1 MTYHGCQFRA
11 KTLINGK
18 QVNEIWIW
26 DEYAIKLEETHVWL
40 NCSPLLD
47 PNKNMAEGPTRSQ
60 QGNMCQVI
68 FYYQGA
74 GPITRCGVHLLGHQ
88 VGDVSET
95 QIMVVDDDIH
105 CRYQDELVSLSLGST
120 GGVWKRPRGSDTI
133 AVDNH
138 GPNVVVMDHDHE
150 EQYLTLFSE
159 PADHPKRRHIDFDEE
174 QNSPIDVNGARS
186 IKGIDDVA
194 EEMHLM
200 KDYFGQ
206 SNNRLWL
213 DPFKHKRR

>member
-1 MTYHGCQFRA
+1 M
-11 KTLINGK
+11 
-18 QVNEIWIW
+18 VE
-26 DEYAIKLEETHVWL
+26 V
-40 NCSPLLD
+40 
-47 PNKNMAEGPTRSQ
+47 PTRLQ

-68 FYYQGA
+68 FYYHGA
-74 GPITRCGVHLLGHQ
+74 GPMTRCGVHLLGHQ
-88 VGDVSET
+88 VGDVSEAEVV
-95 QIMVVDDDIH
+95 VVDVDIH
-105 CRYQDELVSLSLGST
+105 RHYQGELVSLSLAST
-120 GGVWKRPRGSDTI
+120 SGVGKRPRGSDTI

-138 GPNVVVMDHDHE
+138 GPNVVVLDHDHE

-159 PADHPKRRHIDFDEE
+159 PAYHPKRRHIDIDEE
-174 QNSPIDVNGARS
+174 QNSPIDVNGARL

-194 EEMHLM
+194 EEMYLM